1 MKKKLQ
7 VEAIAHG
14 TVIDHVPAGQGI
26 KILKFFQLSAAQE
39 RITVGLN
46 LPSGERQQKD
56 LIKVENTVFDENQ
69 ANQLA
74 LFAPNA
80 TINVIEDFEVVRKF
94 HVSTPEQI
102 KGVFACPNS
111 NCISHN
117 EPIDSNFY
125 IRHQQQEIK
134 LKCHY
139 CEKSFDRSLFSEL
152 D

>member
-1 MKKKLQ
+1 MI
-7 VEAIAHG
+7 IAKSLYHLILYSIIFI
-14 TVIDHVPAGQGI
+14 VILTSSFTFIIIENAFDEFQEKIEII
-26 KILKFFQLSAAQE
+26 KTDFESK
-39 RITVGLN
+39 
-46 LPSGERQQKD
+46 QKD

-94 HVSTPEQI
+94 HVSTPEQV
-102 KGVFACPNS
+102 KAVFACPNS

-125 IRHQQQEIK
+125 VRHQQQDIK

-139 CEKSFDRSLFSEL
+139 CEKTFDRSLFSEL